1 MAVYGAS
8 TLLAMQPCDPSSAFF
23 GFMGVTSASSLRTW
37 APLMAQPSQEPD
49 MVLRSIIPVVMAGVL
64 GIYGL
69 ISFFVIFPLVL
80 LVPWMKRA
88 PLLRGVR
95 NDDGTALLR
104 NCKTCNSGMSSHE
117 EFKRPDGFNRINP
130 FLHVQMCRKVGLLRK
145 PMTRKVRWLL
155 KKLSPAACKPKKKRR
170 RSVNWARRR
179 ADDRKARR
187 KNLQFARTS
196 IQRGGAGSSH
206 CPAAV
211 RSADFALTSPSSAVP
226 LPEFNIRGGAGAAA
240 KVTARQRQ
248 EQLLLEG
255 LDALLR
261 SLHTGSES
269 GTEAQNTPAARSSED
284 QNTKTKRQ
292 RKAAERKTEVT
303 ANPKSYA
310 EAVSGRKNEKTAGA
324 TGSKLSLALRL
335 WEGAWPKDAVI
346 SQRKLQKQLENEET
360 IAATVALAHHKDV
373 QTLKDLA
380 SAHGYTS
387 CKLALVCADLEVAPK
402 GHTTTWLQPHVMAP
416 QLRKVAVTPLAAELP
431 AMPSVVVRQ
440 TQPITTLEAKVI
452 RVTMRKSCLEE
463 PSRWPKLRT
472 TPVPHILQTLCP
484 DGHGLIR
491 AYGWRKIIDDKGSI
505 EGVTGFLRVT
515 KEVADNARNAKSG
528 KAGVFVDYL
537 AQQGI
542 RVQVAWI
549 VRLQDETDE
558 DYYLHALKTAG
569 DKGLAFRRG
578 GGAYLGVRGAEVQDT
593 DKWKKATQWR
603 LHGVPPGWTSDQVV
617 TWLDSNGWT
626 EPTIAMPPLKQLGWV
641 IRATPPS
648 EGWCHGIEIENG
660 KVVTLSRYIVQ
671 RPQRQK
677 SEAMAKAGNGFQRD
691 PVTAKPPAP
700 APKDG
705 KTEEMEVDGED
716 KMDEKGG
723 MNENDPLEKRRK
735 VDADTAA
742 APTPARSQA
751 RTEAKNDIITA
762 APMPAR
768 SQVRTE
774 AKNDIDAKRASLS
787 APWGLQELDP
797 GGDGDCGYRA
807 IGVAYGLSN
816 GETVEKGY
824 CMAASKEKFKDSFAV
839 DDMWTTGTEDGP
851 IPTSYEEW
859 LIATARP
866 RRWIDGPGFAA
877 AATVLARQ
885 ILVFKLIE
893 GRWCRVAHYEPH
905 SSDAKAKL
913 QASRLP
919 VLPVFL
925 RNQRYTSVVPA
936 TEKAWPS
943 EWSEPLDGSLT
954 QQADCRGAGK
964 STASAAPSGNF
975 DEADRILGPA
985 RTFSSSS
992 SSASARTLRTC
1003 ATWTHSAIAEN
1014 AALNVP
1020 AEFRWTCGECQLNL
1034 TADSRLLLSSRRTKR
1049 LQNRHGGGQRD
1060 RNSRLN
1066 GSNFVFK
1073 VSEAIPE
1080 EQREW
1085 NCPLCK
1091 GGLPHMSRFDK
1102 LIAVQAHIKAEHPKQ
1117 TPWKLYNLRR
1127 KRDPVLRKVREENGA
1142 KIRKTFDARRA
1153 CGKDVYGKLGHKTVA
1168 VEPNLMEWTGS
1179 LREEEALRCFHQ
1191 LCPCSGKAKFV
1202 KPQAQKFW
1210 KLLRERGYMNPGLI
1224 ATAWKTTTAV
1234 LDKYYG
1240 YADPA
1245 SVAFSGPHLGSHNA
1259 YGSEGPRRRL
1269 SKGSV
1274 SLLTWCLNVSAATVA
1289 WQVLEAAAVENVDA
1303 IALQEV
1309 KLDAEELKPL
1319 AAGQTLWATPALRHG
1334 PNLGRRMTKNKRL
1347 DFLQDLNTYVY
1358 AMDSQ
1363 TMFHLMG
1370 DWNDEPDESP
1380 LAAALESA
1388 GGRVQAT
1395 GAPTRWEGRRCI
1407 DNVITNAEKEL
1418 ANLRGRWRLKKTT
1431 SYALP
1436 SGCDVRRW
1444 QQNVA
1449 SAWPEVQQDVKPATN
1464 REQLG
1469 ENFRQLCGQLEAA
1482 FKIAFANCSEDGK
1495 VPRGSR
1501 AKGSGP
1507 AFERIPAASAKADPL
1522 DECFE
1527 TRVWRNNLGR
1537 LKELAR
1543 LEADEDQTA
1552 AKSNARQVLAD
1563 KIETLLESLRK
1574 DKLSTKISK
1583 WVKKIQSSES
1593 AAYRWLDVRQG
1604 PPIYNIFDEEGESA
1618 TQDIGE
1624 VLRVLVTHWR
1634 KVWHRSGPDLGNL
1647 HQLLEKVL
1655 GPKRKQ
1661 QKWAHVSAAELA
1673 KEAKKQAGAAAS
1685 VDGWSGDEV
1694 VSFSIEMWEAIAA
1707 MFRDCERLGLA
1718 PEDLA
1723 NARQAHIPKEGKD
1736 VRETDGALHA
1746 AAMRPITVLS
1756 ALWRVWGRA
1765 RLRNSDTAEWLE
1777 SWLQPEICGGR
1788 RNVDALSLIQLLEAV
1803 CDNKFIATFDY
1814 SLAFDFTSPKLA
1826 AEIFEWLGM
1835 PIGTANLILSV
1846 WESQRRVLQYAGEA
1860 NTNPEE
1866 TTDIMLYV
1874 DDRAWAS
1881 TSASDCMNF
1890 GRKWKDWSSRL
1901 GLKENEAKE
1910 KYYRQNYALALEE
1923 FAKVGAPPKTISGAP
1938 ALLGVELAPE
1948 TGRPFTDKEKKKLDQ
1963 AALVARK
1970 ARSLPVPASRRL
1982 RIAAAK
1988 AVPKAAYG
1996 WLCEAP
2002 TEQMFAK
2009 KLFRGHSASPY
2020 FMAGQQVLMAA
2031 WRRAKRSKALPG
2043 IWRDVGWV
2051 HTLCIFLQKIGCLE
2065 VAAWRWTTRLGGISD
2080 LDPSSEDFDQTS
2092 GAVGHN
2098 TREAWRQ
2105 TLFERWL
2112 ARTDARIDSRQCQAS
2127 AYNEQR
2133 CTLTRKLVANDTHR
2147 FAVVT
2152 GASVSPQKFE
2162 EVRGA
2167 DWEHMVW
2174 KCEASGKPPELAAP
2188 TDLLQRRLGW
2198 ASTARARAYNFAV
2211 LDWMAEVRQRILEE
2225 SGDQEAVMS
2234 SSKKGKW
2241 STLAKKKKF
2250 RSSQWLSAFEEVL
2263 TSWSQSSSTFPLY
2276 GLITAVIINGKMDAA
2291 NYSAYSGYAHLGAGL
2306 TVGMSSLAAGL
2317 AIGIVGDA
2325 GVRANAQQPRLFV
2338 GMILILIFAE
2348 ALGLYGLIVG
2358 LVVASTGEGKGKGLR
2373 SPYNV

>member
-1 MAVYGAS
+1 MAVHGTS
-8 TLLAMQPCDPSSAFF
+8 TLLAMQTCDPSSAFF
-23 GFMGVTSASSLRTW
+23 GFVGVTSAIVFANMGAAYGTAKSGVGISSMGVMR
-37 APLMAQPSQEPD
+37 PD
-49 MVLRSIIPVVMAGVL
+49 MWSWPAFWA
-64 GIYGL
+64 
-69 ISFFVIFPLVL
+69 S
-80 LVPWMKRA
+80 
-88 PLLRGVR
+88 
-95 NDDGTALLR
+95 TA
-104 NCKTCNSGMSSHE
+104 SS
-117 EFKRPDGFNRINP
+117 
-130 FLHVQMCRKVGLLRK
+130 
-145 PMTRKVRWLL
+145 
-155 KKLSPAACKPKKKRR
+155 
-170 RSVNWARRR
+170 
-179 ADDRKARR
+179 
-187 KNLQFARTS
+187 
-196 IQRGGAGSSH
+196 
-206 CPAAV
+206 
-211 RSADFALTSPSSAVP
+211 
-226 LPEFNIRGGAGAAA
+226 
-240 KVTARQRQ
+240 
-248 EQLLLEG
+248 
-255 LDALLR
+255 
-261 SLHTGSES
+261 
-269 GTEAQNTPAARSSED
+269 
-284 QNTKTKRQ
+284 
-292 RKAAERKTEVT
+292 
-303 ANPKSYA
+303 
-310 EAVSGRKNEKTAGA
+310 
-324 TGSKLSLALRL
+324 
-335 WEGAWPKDAVI
+335 
-346 SQRKLQKQLENEET
+346 
-360 IAATVALAHHKDV
+360 
-373 QTLKDLA
+373 
-380 SAHGYTS
+380 
-387 CKLALVCADLEVAPK
+387 
-402 GHTTTWLQPHVMAP
+402 
-416 QLRKVAVTPLAAELP
+416 
-431 AMPSVVVRQ
+431 
-440 TQPITTLEAKVI
+440 
-452 RVTMRKSCLEE
+452 
-463 PSRWPKLRT
+463 
-472 TPVPHILQTLCP
+472 

-491 AYGWRKIIDDKGSI
+491 AYGWRKIIDDKGTI

-515 KEVADNARNAKSG
+515 KEVADNAHDAKSG

-558 DYYLHALKTAG
+558 DYYLRALKTAG

-578 GGAYLGVRGAEVQDT
+578 GGAYLGVRGAQVQDT
-593 DKWKKATQWR
+593 DIWKKATQWR
-603 LHGVPPGWTSDQVV
+603 LHGVPPGWTGDQVV

-626 EPTIAMPPLKQLGWV
+626 EPTIAMPPLKKLGWV

-660 KVVTLSRYIVQ
+660 KVVTLSRYI
-671 RPQRQK
+671 PWPRQAMGS
-677 SEAMAKAGNGFQRD
+677 SE
-691 PVTAKPPAP
+691 TAKPPAL

-751 RTEAKNDIITA
+751 RTEAKNDIIAA
-762 APMPAR
+762 APTPAR

-816 GETVEKGY
+816 GETVEKVITEAKKLG
-824 CMAASKEKFKDSFAV
+824 ATLRARATAWLRQKKKFKDSFAV
-839 DDMWTTGTEDGP
+839 DGMWTTGTEDGP

-885 ILVFKLIE
+885 ILIFKFIE
-893 GRWCRVAHYEPH
+893 VRWCRVAHYEPH

-925 RNQRYTSVVPA
+925 HNQHYTSVVPA

-1003 ATWTHSAIAEN
+1003 ATWTHSAIAKN

-1020 AEFRWTCGECQLNL
+1020 AEVDKILANARNPGGSEFRWTCGECQLNL
-1034 TADSRLLLSSRRTKR
+1034 TADSRLQLSSRRTKH

-1060 RNSRLN
+1060 PNSRLN

-1127 KRDPVLRKVREENGA
+1127 KRDPVLRKAREENGA

-1168 VEPNLMEWTGS
+1168 VEPNWMEWTGS
-1179 LREEEALRCFHQ
+1179 LKGRRKRCGAFISCARCFKGQ
-1191 LCPCSGKAKFV
+1191 ASLAGVKCSGKAKFV

-1245 SVAFSGPHLGSHNA
+1245 SVAFTGPHLGSHNA

-1289 WQVLEAAAVENVDA
+1289 WQVLEDAAVENVDA

-1309 KLDAEELKPL
+1309 KLDAEELKAFGSRADSLGYACFATRAKSRTKDDKEQGGTVFLVSKLYKSQIATKIVNNGGQATLVWVNGTPFGSCY
-1319 AAGQTLWATPALRHG
+1319 AAHDSE
-1334 PNLGRRMTKNKRL
+1334 RL

-1380 LAAALESA
+1380 LAAALESG
-1388 GGRVQAT
+1388 GGRAQAT

-1407 DNVITNAEKEL
+1407 DYVITNAEKEL
-1418 ANLRGRWRLKKTT
+1418 ANLREECAAYSDHRLLCWESPIRGEPRERWRLKKTT
-1431 SYALP
+1431 SYAPP
-1436 SGCDVRRW
+1436 SGCDVHRW

-1449 SAWPEVQQDVKPATN
+1449 SAWPEVQRDVKPATN

-1469 ENFRQLCGQLEAA
+1469 ENIRQLCGQLEAA

-1507 AFERIPAASAKADPL
+1507 AFERIPEASAKADPF

-1563 KIETLLESLRK
+1563 KLARAKKVDLARPRPYEVARIETLLEFLRK

-1604 PPIYNIFDEEGESA
+1604 PPIHNIFDEEGEAA

-1634 KVWHRSGPDLGNL
+1634 KVWRRSGPDLGNL

-1661 QKWAHVSAAELA
+1661 QKWAHVSATERA

-1788 RNVDALSLIQLLEAV
+1788 RNVDALSSVIQLLEAA
-1803 CDNKFIATFDY
+1803 CDNKSIATFDY
-1814 SLAFDFTSPKLA
+1814 SLAFDSTSPKLA

-1866 TTDIMLYV
+1866 VNTSLPQGDPWSLIAMAVVLLLPLLDLRRGPETTDIMLYV

-1881 TSASDCMNF
+1881 TNASDCMNF

-1910 KYYRQNYALALEE
+1910 KYYHQNYAFAIEE

-1963 AALVARK
+1963 AALVARE
-1970 ARSLPVPASRRL
+1970 ARSLPLPASRRL

-2009 KLFRGHSASPY
+2009 VEDAIARAGPNPAMGDRDLKKLFRGHSASPY

-2031 WRRAKRSKALPG
+2031 WRRAKRSKSLPG

-2051 HTLCIFLQKIGCLE
+2051 HTHCTFLQKIGCLE
-2065 VAAWRWTTRLGGISD
+2065 VAAWRWTTRLGGIID

-2112 ARTDARIDSRQCQAS
+2112 ARTDACIDSRQCQAS

-2147 FAVVT
+2147 FAVVA

-2198 ASTARARAYNFAV
+2198 ASTARTRAYNFAV

-2225 SGDQEAVMS
+2225 R
-2234 SSKKGKW
+2234 
-2241 STLAKKKKF
+2241 LP
-2250 RSSQWLSAFEEVL
+2250 RSLL
-2263 TSWSQSSSTFPLY
+2263 
-2276 GLITAVIINGKMDAA
+2276 
-2291 NYSAYSGYAHLGAGL
+2291 
-2306 TVGMSSLAAGL
+2306 
-2317 AIGIVGDA
+2317 A
-2325 GVRANAQQPRLFV
+2325 GVRRRAATKKL
-2338 GMILILIFAE
+2338 
-2348 ALGLYGLIVG
+2348 
-2358 LVVASTGEGKGKGLR
+2358 
-2373 SPYNV
+2373 

>member
-1 MAVYGAS
+1 MALYGAS

-23 GFMGVTSASSLRTW
+23 GFMGVTSAIVFANMGAAYGTAKSGVGISSMGVMR
-37 APLMAQPSQEPD
+37 PD
-49 MVLRSIIPVVMAGVL
+49 MVMRSIIPVVMAGVL
-64 GIYGL
+64 GIDGL
-69 ISFFVIFPLVL
+69 ISFFVIFPLVHF
-80 LVPWMKRA
+80 VPWMKRA
-88 PLLRGVR
+88 RLRGVR
-95 NDDGTALLR
+95 KDDGTVLLR
-104 NCKTCNSGMSSHE
+104 NCKTCDSGMSSQE
-117 EFKRPDGFNRINP
+117 EFRSNNGFNRIKAIP
-130 FLHVQMCRKVGLLRK
+130 HFQMYRKIGLLRK
-145 PMTRKVRWLL
+145 PISRKVRWLL
-155 KKLSPAACKPKKKRR
+155 RKLSPAACKPKRKRR
-170 RSVNWARRR
+170 RSVKWAKRR

-187 KNLQFARTS
+187 KKCNLHVHQFSVAARALT
-196 IQRGGAGSSH
+196 
-206 CPAAV
+206 AAQLQCV
-211 RSADFALTSPSSAVP
+211 LRRTPLEFLRRIAVDFAITTPSSAVLWALMSSTFEEVPVPQPKSP
-226 LPEFNIRGGAGAAA
+226 LGS
-240 KVTARQRQ
+240 ARNSVC
-248 EQLLLEG
+248 L
-255 LDALLR
+255 
-261 SLHTGSES
+261 
-269 GTEAQNTPAARSSED
+269 
-284 QNTKTKRQ
+284 K
-292 RKAAERKTEVT
+292 ERKTE
-303 ANPKSYA
+303 AAAKPKSYA
-310 EAVSGRKNEKTAGA
+310 DAVTGKKNEKTAGA
-324 TGSKLSLALRL
+324 TGSRLPLALRL

-360 IAATVALAHHKDV
+360 ITATVALVHHKEV

-380 SAHGYTS
+380 SAHGYT
-387 CKLALVCADLEVAPK
+387 ALVCADLEAAP
-402 GHTTTWLQPHVMAP
+402 TTTWLQLHVKDMVP
-416 QLRKVAVTPLAAELP
+416 QLRKVAVIPLAAELP
-431 AMPSVVVRQ
+431 AMPSIVVRQ
-440 TQPITTLEAKVI
+440 TKPITIVEAKAI

-472 TPVPHILQTLCP
+472 TPTLCP

-491 AYGWRKIIDDKGSI
+491 AYGWRKIIDDKGTI

-515 KEVADNARNAKSG
+515 KEFADNAHDAKSG

-537 AQQGI
+537 AQQGV

-558 DYYLHALKTAG
+558 DYYLRALKTAG

-578 GGAYLGVRGAEVQDT
+578 GGSYLGTLTNG
-593 DKWKKATQWR
+593 KKATQWR
-603 LHGVPPGWTSDQVV
+603 LHGVPPGWTGDQVV
-617 TWLDSNGWT
+617 TWLDSHGWT
-626 EPTIAMPPLKQLGWV
+626 DSTIAMPPLKKLGWV

-671 RPQRQK
+671 RPQQQK

-691 PVTAKPPAP
+691 PVTANPPAP

-705 KTEEMEVDGED
+705 KTEKMDVDGED
-716 KMDEKGG
+716 KKDEKDEKNG
-723 MNENDPLEKRRK
+723 NDPVEKRRK
-735 VDADTAA
+735 VDAAAAA

-751 RTEAKNDIITA
+751 RTEAKNDIDT
-762 APMPAR
+762 
-768 SQVRTE
+768 
-774 AKNDIDAKRASLS
+774 KRASLLTREVM
-787 APWGLQELDP
+787 ATVANYP
-797 GGDGDCGYRA
+797 A

-816 GETVEKGY
+816 GETVEKVITEAKKLG
-824 CMAASKEKFKDSFAV
+824 ATLRARATSWLRQKKKFKDSFAV
-839 DDMWTTGTEDGP
+839 DDLWTTGTQDGP

-877 AATVLARQ
+877 A
-885 ILVFKLIE
+885 
-893 GRWCRVAHYEPH
+893 
-905 SSDAKAKL
+905 
-913 QASRLP
+913 
-919 VLPVFL
+919 
-925 RNQRYTSVVPA
+925 
-936 TEKAWPS
+936 WPIQ
-943 EWSEPLDGSLT
+943 WSEPLDGSLT

-964 STASAAPSGNF
+964 STASAAPSGNL

-992 SSASARTLRTC
+992 SSASARTFHTC
-1003 ATWTHSAIAEN
+1003 ATWTHSAIAKN
-1014 AALNVP
+1014 AALKVP
-1020 AEFRWTCGECQLNL
+1020 TEVDKILANARNPGGSEFRWTCGECQLNL
-1034 TADSRLLLSSRRTKR
+1034 TANSRLQLSSRRTKH
-1049 LQNRHGGGQRD
+1049 LQNRRGGGQRD
-1060 RNSRLN
+1060 PDSRLN

-1073 VSEAIPE
+1073 MSEAIPK

-1085 NCPLCK
+1085 NCLLCK
-1091 GGLPHMSRFDK
+1091 GEPPHMSRFDQ

-1127 KRDPVLRKVREENGA
+1127 KRDPVLRKGREENGA
-1142 KIRKTFDARRA
+1142 KIRKTFDPRRA

-1168 VEPNLMEWTGS
+1168 IEPNWMEWTGS
-1179 LREEEALRCFHQ
+1179 LRGRRKRRGAFISCARCFKGQ
-1191 LCPCSGKAKFV
+1191 ASLTGAKCSGKAKFV

-1210 KLLRERGYMNPGLI
+1210 KQLRGRGDMNPGLI
-1224 ATAWKTTTAV
+1224 ATAWKTTTAA

-1245 SVAFSGPHLGSHNA
+1245 SVAFAGPHLGSHNA
-1259 YGSEGPRRRL
+1259 YISEGPRRRL

-1274 SLLTWCLNVSAATVA
+1274 SLRTWRLNVSAATVA
-1289 WQVLEAAAVENVDA
+1289 WQVLEDAAVENVDA

-1309 KLDAEELKPL
+1309 RLDAEELKAFGSRADSL
-1319 AAGQTLWATPALRHG
+1319 GYACFATRAKSRTKDDKEHGGTVFLVSKLYKSRIATKIVNNGGQATLVWVNVTLSGSCYAAHDGE
-1334 PNLGRRMTKNKRL
+1334 RL

-1363 TMFHLMG
+1363 TIFHLMG
-1370 DWNDEPDESP
+1370 DWNDEPNESP

-1388 GGRVQAT
+1388 GGRVQST
-1395 GAPTRWEGRRCI
+1395 GAPTRWEGKRCI
-1407 DNVITNAEKEL
+1407 DYAITDAEKDL
-1418 ANLRGRWRLKKTT
+1418 ANLREESAAYSDHKLLSWESPIRGEPRERWRLKTTT
-1431 SYALP
+1431 SYAPP

-1449 SAWPEVQQDVKPATN
+1449 SAWP
-1464 REQLG
+1464 
-1469 ENFRQLCGQLEAA
+1469 EAA

-1507 AFERIPAASAKADPL
+1507 AFERIPEASAKADPL

-1527 TRVWRNNLGR
+1527 TRVWRNNFGR
-1537 LKELAR
+1537 LKEPAR

-1552 AKSNARQVLAD
+1552 AKSSARQVLAD
-1563 KIETLLESLRK
+1563 KLARAKKVDLARPRPYEVARIETLLESLRK
-1574 DKLSTKISK
+1574 DKLSTKLSK
-1583 WVKKIQSSES
+1583 WAKKIQSSES
-1593 AAYRWLDVRQG
+1593 AAYRWLDGRQG
-1604 PPIYNIFDEEGESA
+1604 PPIHNIFDEEGKSA

-1624 VLRVLVTHWR
+1624 VLKVLVTHWR
-1634 KVWHRSGPDLGNL
+1634 KVWRRSGPDLGNL

-1661 QKWAHVSAAELA
+1661 QKWAHVSATELA
-1673 KEAKKQAGAAAS
+1673 KEATKQAGAAAS

-1756 ALWRVWGRA
+1756 ALWT
-1765 RLRNSDTAEWLE
+1765 S
-1777 SWLQPEICGGR
+1777 GGEP
-1788 RNVDALSLIQLLEAV
+1788 AA
-1803 CDNKFIATFDY
+1803 CDDKFIATFDY

-1835 PIGTANLILSV
+1835 PIGTASLILSV

-1866 TTDIMLYV
+1866 VKTSLPQGDPWSLIAMAVVLLLPLLDLRRGPETSDIMLYV

-1881 TSASDCMNF
+1881 TAASDCMNF

-1910 KYYRQNYALALEE
+1910 KYYHQNYAFALDE

-1948 TGRPFTDKEKKKLDQ
+1948 AGRPFTDKENKKLDR
-1963 AALVARK
+1963 AALWARK
-1970 ARSLPVPASRRL
+1970 ARSLPLPAFRRL

-2002 TEQMFAK
+2002 AEQIFAK
-2009 KLFRGHSASPY
+2009 VEDAIARAGPNPAMGDRDLKMLFRGHSASPY

-2043 IWRDVGWV
+2043 TWREVGWV
-2051 HTLCIFLQKIGCLE
+2051 LTLRTFLQKIGCLE
-2065 VAAWRWTTRLGGISD
+2065 VAAWRWTTRLGCIID
-2080 LDPSSEDFDQTS
+2080 LDPSSGDFDQTS

-2098 TREAWRQ
+2098 TREAWRL
-2105 TLFERWL
+2105 THFERWL
-2112 ARTDARIDSRQCQAS
+2112 ARSDARIDSRQCQAII
-2127 AYNEQR
+2127 YNEQR
-2133 CTLTRKLVANDTHR
+2133 CTLTRKLVANDSHR

-2162 EVRGA
+2162 VKLSRKDRRNGREPNTILCPWCKEARGA

-2174 KCEASGKPPELAAP
+2174 KCNASWKPPELAPP

-2198 ASTARARAYNFAV
+2198 ASTARAHSYNFAV

-2225 SGDQEAVMS
+2225 RYEHMS
-2234 SSKKGKW
+2234 SAPKVKG
-2241 STLAKKKKF
+2241 TGRLP
-2250 RSSQWLSAFEEVL
+2250 RSLL
-2263 TSWSQSSSTFPLY
+2263 
-2276 GLITAVIINGKMDAA
+2276 
-2291 NYSAYSGYAHLGAGL
+2291 
-2306 TVGMSSLAAGL
+2306 
-2317 AIGIVGDA
+2317 A
-2325 GVRANAQQPRLFV
+2325 GVRRLAATKK
-2338 GMILILIFAE
+2338 L
-2348 ALGLYGLIVG
+2348 
-2358 LVVASTGEGKGKGLR
+2358 
-2373 SPYNV
+2373 